1 MKRTLF
7 ALAIAGLSFSAFAL
21 SPPGGGPPVPVDVNV
36 TNQVL
41 PVEVSNADPIPV
53 IVTTQPASTLY
64 YYRLFATCTAQ
75 NVCLAE
81 FPEVPAGKR
90 LVLTNVRLFASQQ
103 PAAGSRR
110 DLRRQEDDVAVMVFP
125 VPSFSAA
132 DFGTSYAA
140 NHQVELIFGPGEK
153 PVLELGI
160 PGGSGT
166 LVEEYVRFGVTGHLV
181 DD

>member
-1 MKRTLF
+1 MKRTIF
-7 ALAIAGLSFSAFAL
+7 ALAIAGLSFSALAL
-21 SPPGGGPPVPVDVNV
+21 PPPGDGPPILVDVNV

-53 IVTTQPASTLY
+53 VVTTQPASTLY
-64 YYRLFATCTAQ
+64 YHRLFATCTAQ

-81 FPEVPAGKR
+81 FPAVPAGKR

-103 PAAGSRR
+103 PAAEGIFVVRR
-110 DLRRQEDDVAVMVFP
+110 MPLPLVVFP
-125 VPSFSAA
+125 VSSFQAA
-132 DFGTSYAA
+132 YFGTAYAA
-140 NHQVELIFGPGEK
+140 NHQVELIFGPDEK